1 VTKLADFG
9 LAKQLGEGAE
19 TEGKDGKQRQ
29 FHDLK
34 ETIAQGSTMY
44 MAPERLM
51 AQEQTFVSDIW
62 SLGIT
67 LVECVLGQSAYEGPI
82 QSEWDLLNDPK
93 LRITRKDVSPQFFDF
108 IQQCLEKDV
117 NKRPGASQLM
127 KHPFIKR
134 YIQNPDIFTP
144 FRTKRWIESTYLKQ
158 KDQLKLS
165 EIEKKGSPSKIL
177 PLAKSLPQSE
187 PHLFTSASHH

>member
-1 VTKLADFG
+1 LADFG

-29 FHDLK
+29 ILDPK
-34 ETIAQGSTMY
+34 ETIAQGSAMY

-67 LVECVLGQSAYEGPI
+67 LVECALGQSAYEGPI
-82 QSEWDLLNDPK
+82 RSEWDLLNDPK

-134 YIQNPDIFTP
+134 YIQNSDIFTP
-144 FRTKRWIESTYLKQ
+144 FRTKRWIESFCQTKRPTQ
-158 KDQLKLS
+158 TSPNGKERFLS
-165 EIEKKGSPSKIL
+165 
-177 PLAKSLPQSE
+177 QST
-187 PHLFTSASHH
+187 H